1 MYIYSLYL
9 NCLLRFPAAPP
20 SGENWQ
26 LKVDKSI
33 MFVQHI
39 RQGIL
44 SASSMSQA
52 DTSDLLNKIMQV
64 GLLLL
69 LLLVVVVVVVLNPQL
84 GFLVYPLIKHRNNVK
99 CSKLKWNHKPY

>member
-1 MYIYSLYL
+1 
-9 NCLLRFPAAPP
+9 
-20 SGENWQ
+20 
-26 LKVDKSI
+26 

-69 LLLVVVVVVVLNPQL
+69 LLLSLLLLLVVVVVVVVVVVLNPQL
-84 GFLVYPLIKHRNNVK
+84 GFLVYPLIKHRNNV
-99 CSKLKWNHKPY
+99 

>member
-1 MYIYSLYL
+1 
-9 NCLLRFPAAPP
+9 
-20 SGENWQ
+20 
-26 LKVDKSI
+26 
-33 MFVQHI
+33 MFVQHF

-69 LLLVVVVVVVLNPQL
+69 LLLLLLLVVVVVVVVLNPQL
-84 GFLVYPLIKHRNNVK
+84 GFLVYPLIKHRNNV
-99 CSKLKWNHKPY
+99 

>member
-1 MYIYSLYL
+1 
-9 NCLLRFPAAPP
+9 
-20 SGENWQ
+20 
-26 LKVDKSI
+26 

-69 LLLVVVVVVVLNPQL
+69 LLLLLVVVVVVVVVIVVVVLNPQL

>member
-9 NCLLRFPAAPP
+9 NFRLRFPAAPP

-69 LLLVVVVVVVLNPQL
+69 LLLVVVVLNPQL

>member
-1 MYIYSLYL
+1 
-9 NCLLRFPAAPP
+9 
-20 SGENWQ
+20 
-26 LKVDKSI
+26 

-69 LLLVVVVVVVLNPQL
+69 LLLLLLVVVVVVVNPQL

>member
-1 MYIYSLYL
+1 
-9 NCLLRFPAAPP
+9 
-20 SGENWQ
+20 
-26 LKVDKSI
+26 

-69 LLLVVVVVVVLNPQL
+69 LLLVVVVLNPQL

>member
-1 MYIYSLYL
+1 
-9 NCLLRFPAAPP
+9 
-20 SGENWQ
+20 
-26 LKVDKSI
+26 

-69 LLLVVVVVVVLNPQL
+69 LLLLLLVVVVVVVVVVLNPQL

>member
-1 MYIYSLYL
+1 
-9 NCLLRFPAAPP
+9 
-20 SGENWQ
+20 
-26 LKVDKSI
+26 

-69 LLLVVVVVVVLNPQL
+69 LLLVVVVVVV
-84 GFLVYPLIKHRNNVK
+84 VVK
-99 CSKLKWNHKPY
+99 

>member
-52 DTSDLLNKIMQV
+52 DTSDLLSKIMQV
-64 GLLLL
+64 GL
-69 LLLVVVVVVVLNPQL
+69 VVVVVKSGKSSRCNFNEQL
-84 GFLVYPLIKHRNNVK
+84 FRRNFNGQSVYTL
-99 CSKLKWNHKPY
+99 

>member
-1 MYIYSLYL
+1 
-9 NCLLRFPAAPP
+9 
-20 SGENWQ
+20 
-26 LKVDKSI
+26 

-69 LLLVVVVVVVLNPQL
+69 LLLVVVVVLNPQL

>member
-1 MYIYSLYL
+1 
-9 NCLLRFPAAPP
+9 
-20 SGENWQ
+20 
-26 LKVDKSI
+26 

-69 LLLVVVVVVVLNPQL
+69 LLLLLLVVVVVVVVVVVNPQL

>member
-9 NCLLRFPAAPP
+9 NCLLRSPAAPP

-69 LLLVVVVVVVLNPQL
+69 LLLLLVV
-84 GFLVYPLIKHRNNVK
+84 IIIIIIII
-99 CSKLKWNHKPY
+99 

>member
-1 MYIYSLYL
+1 
-9 NCLLRFPAAPP
+9 
-20 SGENWQ
+20 
-26 LKVDKSI
+26 

-69 LLLVVVVVVVLNPQL
+69 LLLLLVVVVVVVVVNPQL